1 MKKLV
6 LIGALAAVL
15 AVGSVSCSKKDSAAD
30 VSALTSKIEN
40 CTNTDSLRAYVE
52 QAKAYADKLV
62 AEGKVDEAR
71 KYLAELEPV
80 VKSKA
85 PALSGALSTVEST
98 LDKVKENASDKA
110 DEAKNSAAAA
120 VDSAKSAV
128 GSAAEAVKDKAAD
141 VASAVKEK
149 TQDVKEGAA
158 DAAQKGADK
167 VKEILK

>member
-1 MKKLV
+1 MKKLLLSIAV
-6 LIGALAAVL
+6 VAALCAAT
-15 AVGSVSCSKKDSAAD
+15 ASCGKSADSTA
-30 VSALTSKIEN
+30 SMKSKIEN

-158 DAAQKGADK
+158 DAAQKGDDK

>member
-1 MKKLV
+1 MKKLLLSIAV
-6 LIGALAAVL
+6 VAALCAAT
-15 AVGSVSCSKKDSAAD
+15 ASCGKSADSTA
-30 VSALTSKIEN
+30 SMKSKIEN

-167 VKEILK
+167 VKDILK

>member
-1 MKKLV
+1 MKKLLLSIAV
-6 LIGALAAVL
+6 VAALCAAT
-15 AVGSVSCSKKDSAAD
+15 ASCGKSADSTA
-30 VSALTSKIEN
+30 SMKSKIEN

-110 DEAKNSAAAA
+110 DEAKNSTAAA

-128 GSAAEAVKDKAAD
+128 GSAAEAVKDKTAD

>member
-1 MKKLV
+1 MKKLLLSIAV
-6 LIGALAAVL
+6 IAALCAAT
-15 AVGSVSCSKKDSAAD
+15 ASCGKSADSTA
-30 VSALTSKIEN
+30 SMKSKIEN

-62 AEGKVDEAR
+62 ADGKVDEAR

>member
-1 MKKLV
+1 MKKLLLSIAV
-6 LIGALAAVL
+6 VAALCAAT
-15 AVGSVSCSKKDSAAD
+15 ASCGKSADSTASMKSKN
-30 VSALTSKIEN
+30 EN

-110 DEAKNSAAAA
+110 DEAKNWTAAA

>member
-1 MKKLV
+1 MKKLLLSIAV
-6 LIGALAAVL
+6 VAALCAAT
-15 AVGSVSCSKKDSAAD
+15 ASCGKSADSTA
-30 VSALTSKIEN
+30 SMKSKIEN

-62 AEGKVDEAR
+62 AEGKEDEAR

>member
-1 MKKLV
+1 MKKLLLSIAV
-6 LIGALAAVL
+6 VAALCAAT
-15 AVGSVSCSKKDSAAD
+15 ASCGKSADSTA
-30 VSALTSKIEN
+30 SMKSKIEN

-52 QAKAYADKLV
+52 QAKAYANKLV
-62 AEGKVDEAR
+62 AEDKVDEAS

-110 DEAKNSAAAA
+110 DEAKNSTAAA

>member
-1 MKKLV
+1 MKKLLLSIAV
-6 LIGALAAVL
+6 VAALCAAT
-15 AVGSVSCSKKDSAAD
+15 ASCGKSADSTA
-30 VSALTSKIEN
+30 SMKSKIEN

-62 AEGKVDEAR
+62 AEGKEDEAR

-110 DEAKNSAAAA
+110 DEAKNSTAAA

-167 VKEILK
+167 VKDILK

>member
-1 MKKLV
+1 MKKLLLSIAV
-6 LIGALAAVL
+6 VAALCAAT
-15 AVGSVSCSKKDSAAD
+15 ASCGKSADSTA
-30 VSALTSKIEN
+30 SMKSKIEN

-62 AEGKVDEAR
+62 AEGKEDEAR

-167 VKEILK
+167 VKDILK

>member
-1 MKKLV
+1 MKKLLLSIAV
-6 LIGALAAVL
+6 VAALCAAT
-15 AVGSVSCSKKDSAAD
+15 ASCGKSADSTA
-30 VSALTSKIEN
+30 SMKSKIEN

-71 KYLAELEPV
+71 KYLAEPEPV

-110 DEAKNSAAAA
+110 DEAKNSTAAA

>member
-1 MKKLV
+1 MKKLLLSIAV
-6 LIGALAAVL
+6 VAALCAAT
-15 AVGSVSCSKKDSAAD
+15 ASCGKSADSTA
-30 VSALTSKIEN
+30 SMKSKIEN

-158 DAAQKGADK
+158 DAVQKGADK

>member
-1 MKKLV
+1 MKKLLLSIAV
-6 LIGALAAVL
+6 VAALCAAT
-15 AVGSVSCSKKDSAAD
+15 ASCGKSADSTA
-30 VSALTSKIEN
+30 SMKSKIEN

-110 DEAKNSAAAA
+110 DEAKNSTAAA

-149 TQDVKEGAA
+149 KQDVKEGAA

>member
-1 MKKLV
+1 MKKLLLSIAV
-6 LIGALAAVL
+6 VAALCAAT
-15 AVGSVSCSKKDSAAD
+15 ASCGKSADSTA
-30 VSALTSKIEN
+30 SMKSKIEN

-71 KYLAELEPV
+71 KYIAELEPV

-167 VKEILK
+167 VKDILK

>member
-1 MKKLV
+1 MKKLLLSIAV
-6 LIGALAAVL
+6 VAALCAAT
-15 AVGSVSCSKKDSAAD
+15 ASCGKSADSTA
-30 VSALTSKIEN
+30 SMKSKIEN

-110 DEAKNSAAAA
+110 DEAKNSTAAA

-158 DAAQKGADK
+158 DAAQKG
-167 VKEILK
+167 V

>member
-1 MKKLV
+1 MKKLLLSIAV
-6 LIGALAAVL
+6 VAALCAAT
-15 AVGSVSCSKKDSAAD
+15 ASCGKSADSTA
-30 VSALTSKIEN
+30 SMKSKIEN

-98 LDKVKENASDKA
+98 LDKVKENASDKT

-128 GSAAEAVKDKAAD
+128 GSAAEAVKEKAAD
-141 VASAVKEK
+141 VASGVKEK
-149 TQDVKEGAA
+149 AQDVKEGAA

-167 VKEILK
+167 VKELLK

>member
-1 MKKLV
+1 MKKLLLSIAV
-6 LIGALAAVL
+6 VAALCAAT
-15 AVGSVSCSKKDSAAD
+15 ASCGKSADSTA
-30 VSALTSKIEN
+30 SMKSKIEN

-110 DEAKNSAAAA
+110 DEAKNSTAAA

>member
-1 MKKLV
+1 MKKLLLSIAV
-6 LIGALAAVL
+6 VAALCAAT
-15 AVGSVSCSKKDSAAD
+15 ASCGKSADSTA
-30 VSALTSKIEN
+30 SMKSKIEN

-110 DEAKNSAAAA
+110 DEAKNSTAAA

-158 DAAQKGADK
+158 DAAQKGDDK

>member
-1 MKKLV
+1 MKKLLLSIAV
-6 LIGALAAVL
+6 VAALCAAT
-15 AVGSVSCSKKDSAAD
+15 ASCGKSADSTA
-30 VSALTSKIEN
+30 SMKSKIEN

-120 VDSAKSAV
+120 VYSAKSAV

-167 VKEILK
+167 VKDILK

>member
-1 MKKLV
+1 MKKLLLSIAV
-6 LIGALAAVL
+6 VAALCAAT
-15 AVGSVSCSKKDSAAD
+15 ASCGKSADSTA
-30 VSALTSKIEN
+30 SMKSKIEN

-110 DEAKNSAAAA
+110 DEAKNSTAAA
-120 VDSAKSAV
+120 VDSAKAAV

>member
-1 MKKLV
+1 MKKLLLSIAV
-6 LIGALAAVL
+6 VAALCAAT
-15 AVGSVSCSKKDSAAD
+15 ASCGKSADSTA
-30 VSALTSKIEN
+30 SMKSKIEN

-128 GSAAEAVKDKAAD
+128 GSAAEAVKNKAAD

>member
-1 MKKLV
+1 MKKLLLSIAV
-6 LIGALAAVL
+6 VAALCAAT
-15 AVGSVSCSKKDSAAD
+15 ASCGKSADSTA
-30 VSALTSKIEN
+30 SMKSKIEN

-62 AEGKVDEAR
+62 AEGKEDEAR

-158 DAAQKGADK
+158 DAAQKGDDK

>member
-1 MKKLV
+1 MKKLLLSIAV
-6 LIGALAAVL
+6 VAALCAAT
-15 AVGSVSCSKKDSAAD
+15 ASCGKSADSTA
-30 VSALTSKIEN
+30 SMKSKIEN

-110 DEAKNSAAAA
+110 DEAKNSPAAA

>member
-1 MKKLV
+1 MKKLLLSIAV
-6 LIGALAAVL
+6 VAALCAAT
-15 AVGSVSCSKKDSAAD
+15 ASCGKSADSTA
-30 VSALTSKIEN
+30 SMKSKIEN

-62 AEGKVDEAR
+62 AEGKEDEAR

-110 DEAKNSAAAA
+110 DEAKNSTAAA

>member
-1 MKKLV
+1 MKKLLLSIAV
-6 LIGALAAVL
+6 VAALCAAT
-15 AVGSVSCSKKDSAAD
+15 ASCGKSADSTA
-30 VSALTSKIEN
+30 SMKSKIEN

-71 KYLAELEPV
+71 KYIAELEPV

>member
-1 MKKLV
+1 MKKLLLFIAV
-6 LIGALAAVL
+6 VAALCAAT
-15 AVGSVSCSKKDSAAD
+15 ASCGKSADSTA
-30 VSALTSKIEN
+30 SMKSKIEN

-98 LDKVKENASDKA
+98 LDKVKENASDKT

-128 GSAAEAVKDKAAD
+128 GSAAEAVKEKAAD
-141 VASAVKEK
+141 VASGVKEK
-149 TQDVKEGAA
+149 AQDVKEGAA

-167 VKEILK
+167 VKELLK

>member
-1 MKKLV
+1 MKKLLLSIAV
-6 LIGALAAVL
+6 VAALCAAT
-15 AVGSVSCSKKDSAAD
+15 ASCGKSADSTA
-30 VSALTSKIEN
+30 SMKSKIEN

-98 LDKVKENASDKA
+98 LDKVKENASDKT

-128 GSAAEAVKDKAAD
+128 GSAAEAVKEKAAD
-141 VASAVKEK
+141 VASGVKEK
-149 TQDVKEGAA
+149 AQDVKEGAA

>member
-1 MKKLV
+1 MKKLLLSIAV
-6 LIGALAAVL
+6 VAALCAAT
-15 AVGSVSCSKKDSAAD
+15 ASCGKSADSTA
-30 VSALTSKIEN
+30 SMKSKIEN

-110 DEAKNSAAAA
+110 DEAKNSTAAA

-128 GSAAEAVKDKAAD
+128 GSAAEAAD

>member
-1 MKKLV
+1 MKKLLLSIAV
-6 LIGALAAVL
+6 VAALCAAT
-15 AVGSVSCSKKDSAAD
+15 ASCGKSADSTA
-30 VSALTSKIEN
+30 SMKSKIEN

-110 DEAKNSAAAA
+110 DEAKNSTAAA

-128 GSAAEAVKDKAAD
+128 GSAAEAVKDKD
-141 VASAVKEK
+141 GNVASAVKEK

>member
-1 MKKLV
+1 MKKLLLSIAV
-6 LIGALAAVL
+6 VAALCAAT
-15 AVGSVSCSKKDSAAD
+15 ASCGKSADSTA
-30 VSALTSKIEN
+30 STKSKIEN

-110 DEAKNSAAAA
+110 DEAKNSTAAA

>member
-1 MKKLV
+1 MKKLLLSIAV
-6 LIGALAAVL
+6 VAALCAAT
-15 AVGSVSCSKKDSAAD
+15 ASCGKSADSTA
-30 VSALTSKIEN
+30 SMKSKIEN

-62 AEGKVDEAR
+62 AEGKEDEAR

-98 LDKVKENASDKA
+98 RDKVKENASDKA
-110 DEAKNSAAAA
+110 DEAKNSTAAA

-158 DAAQKGADK
+158 DAAQKGDDK

>member
-1 MKKLV
+1 MKKLLLSIAV
-6 LIGALAAVL
+6 VAALCAAT
-15 AVGSVSCSKKDSAAD
+15 ASCGKSADSTA
-30 VSALTSKIEN
+30 SMKSKIEN

-85 PALSGALSTVEST
+85 PTLSGALSTVEST

-167 VKEILK
+167 VKDILK

>member
-1 MKKLV
+1 MKKLLLSIAV
-6 LIGALAAVL
+6 VAALCAAT
-15 AVGSVSCSKKDSAAD
+15 ASCGKSADSTA
-30 VSALTSKIEN
+30 SMKSKIEN

-141 VASAVKEK
+141 VALSL
-149 TQDVKEGAA
+149 
-158 DAAQKGADK
+158 
-167 VKEILK
+167 IHI

>member
-1 MKKLV
+1 MFFPPCVTFCGIVDVV
-6 LIGALAAVL
+6 LSNQRYPVELTHGVGPFSIALP
-15 AVGSVSCSKKDSAAD
+15 GSLSNVR
-30 VSALTSKIEN
+30 
-40 CTNTDSLRAYVE
+40 CT
-52 QAKAYADKLV
+52 
-62 AEGKVDEAR
+62 
-71 KYLAELEPV
+71 
-80 VKSKA
+80 

>member
-1 MKKLV
+1 MKKLLLSIAV
-6 LIGALAAVL
+6 VAALCAAT
-15 AVGSVSCSKKDSAAD
+15 ASCGKSADSTA
-30 VSALTSKIEN
+30 SMKSKIEN

-98 LDKVKENASDKA
+98 LDKVNANAYAKA
-110 DEAKNSAAAA
+110 AEAKNSAAAA

-167 VKEILK
+167 VKDILK

>member
-1 MKKLV
+1 MKKLLLSIAV
-6 LIGALAAVL
+6 VAALCAAT
-15 AVGSVSCSKKDSAAD
+15 ASCGKSADSTA
-30 VSALTSKIEN
+30 SMKSKIEN

-62 AEGKVDEAR
+62 AEGKEDEAR

-110 DEAKNSAAAA
+110 DEAKNSTAAA

-158 DAAQKGADK
+158 DAAQKGDDK

>member
-1 MKKLV
+1 MSFFIINDIRLNLPMGWV
-6 LIGALAAVL
+6 PFQLLYLGPFSNVR
-15 AVGSVSCSKKDSAAD
+15 
-30 VSALTSKIEN
+30 
-40 CTNTDSLRAYVE
+40 CT
-52 QAKAYADKLV
+52 
-62 AEGKVDEAR
+62 
-71 KYLAELEPV
+71 
-80 VKSKA
+80 

>member
-1 MKKLV
+1 MKKLLLSIAV
-6 LIGALAAVL
+6 VAALCAAT
-15 AVGSVSCSKKDSAAD
+15 ASCGKSADSTA
-30 VSALTSKIEN
+30 SMKSKIEN

-85 PALSGALSTVEST
+85 PVLSGALSTVEST

-110 DEAKNSAAAA
+110 DEAKNSTAAA

>member
-1 MKKLV
+1 MKKLLLSIAV
-6 LIGALAAVL
+6 VAALCAAT
-15 AVGSVSCSKKDSAAD
+15 ASCGKSADSTA
-30 VSALTSKIEN
+30 SMKSKIEN

-110 DEAKNSAAAA
+110 DEAKNSTAAA

-167 VKEILK
+167 VKDILK